1 MLLEVEDETRDFIT
15 TYKKDFQSKEGH
27 RPKECRPEPPYPPPL
42 NILNGPYKKC
52 LNTRRKNETL
62 PLSEQSEDPQEN
74 LNRIREK
81 YSHLKKFLPEVVP
94 DEDLIERKD
103 NELKQ
108 TMYQLHYSKGL
119 MF

>member
-27 RPKECRPEPPYPPPL
+27 RPKECRPEPPYTPPL

-74 LNRIREK
+74 LNRVNK
-81 YSHLKKFLPEVVP
+81 
-94 DEDLIERKD
+94 
-103 NELKQ
+103 
-108 TMYQLHYSKGL
+108 
-119 MF
+119 